1 MIKTYVSL
9 LSAPLVDSLT
19 SRAVTA
25 AIVISMSIFPAV
37 ASTPPP
43 SPDLLARA
51 DVVYQPTATSLEQL
65 APDADPDVIAL
76 GLATMQCAQRHGVGE
91 AAQRLAIIDYSRS
104 SQTPRLWVFDLA
116 RHKLLYREVVA
127 HGQGSGG
134 DVPDRFSNQEGSHA
148 SSLGLFVTRR
158 TYEGKNG
165 YSLRMD
171 GLEPGFNDAAMS
183 RAIVMHG
190 ADYVDPGIAERQG
203 RLGRSWG
210 CPALRPGVA
219 GDVIDVLKEGQF
231 IFSYYP
237 EREWLMNSALAQCA
251 QARVEQQDTAEY
263 FLGTR

>member
-1 MIKTYVSL
+1 
-9 LSAPLVDSLT
+9 
-19 SRAVTA
+19 
-25 AIVISMSIFPAV
+25 MSIFPAV

-51 DVVYQPTATSLEQL
+51 NVVYQPTATSLEQL

-219 GDVIDVLKEGQF
+219 EDVIDVLKEGQF